1 VPDADL
7 LGGVRSGRRPG
18 RVRWAATNA
27 ADRTRLRI
35 LMAASS
41 RVPGVI
47 RTARILGIVQAGV
60 WITATMWLS
69 IDTVAAGDPPLTLGD
84 IAGLVVALLLMGGLI
99 LVASL
104 CLTQARPGPRVV
116 LLMAESL
123 VLIGVLAF
131 VGIAA
136 EITAPL
142 ALAIIVCLLLPGGRR
157 PIRERGQVRET
168 SP

>member
-1 VPDADL
+1 
-7 LGGVRSGRRPG
+7 
-18 RVRWAATNA
+18 
-27 ADRTRLRI
+27 
-35 LMAASS
+35 MAASS

-47 RTARILGIVQAGV
+47 KTARILGIVQASV
-60 WITATMWLS
+60 WITATMWLI
-69 IDTVAAGDPPLTLGD
+69 IDTVAQPRGDPPLTLDD
-84 IAGLVVALLLMGGLI
+84 ITGLVVALLLMGGLI

-104 CLTQARPGPRVV
+104 RLTQPRPGPRVV
-116 LLMAESL
+116 LLILESA
-123 VLIGVLAF
+123 VLIGLLAF

-157 PIRERGQVRET
+157 PIRDRGHVRET